1 MNSSE
6 RNLSPNMPQYPTDS
20 RSNMRSSRVELQRS
34 EGSSSYPREQQVH
47 TQTQSLLSW
56 SADYSSV
63 RQNSLFR
70 LIARATRQE
79 IKARREDPVRRTLR
93 PSRQG
98 PGVPRD
104 RLARHTLRARP
115 PGAVFWIDILSRPT
129 LRPVPQKARV

>member
-20 RSNMRSSRVELQRS
+20 RSNMRSSRVESQRS

-47 TQTQSLLSW
+47 TQTQSLLDI

-63 RQNSLFR
+63 RQDSLFR

-104 RLARHTLRARP
+104 ITLSLKRRP
-115 PGAVFWIDILSRPT
+115 RYKLKPVFDFAIDKLTRKSADT
-129 LRPVPQKARV
+129 

>member
-20 RSNMRSSRVELQRS
+20 RSNMRSSRVESQRS
-34 EGSSSYPREQQVH
+34 EGSSSHPREQQVH
-47 TQTQSLLSW
+47 TQTQSLLDM
-56 SADYSSV
+56 SAYYSSV
-63 RQNSLFR
+63 RRDALFR

-98 PGVPRD
+98 AGVPRD
-104 RLARHTLRARP
+104 ITLS
-115 PGAVFWIDILSRPT
+115 LSRPRYK
-129 LRPVPQKARV
+129 LKPVFDFAIDKLTRKSADA

>member
-20 RSNMRSSRVELQRS
+20 RSNMRSSRVESQRS
-34 EGSSSYPREQQVH
+34 EGSTSYPREQQVH
-47 TQTQSLLSW
+47 TQTQSLLDM
-56 SADYSSV
+56 SAYYSSV
-63 RQNSLFR
+63 RQDTLFR

-98 PGVPRD
+98 AGVPRD
-104 RLARHTLRARP
+104 ITFRGR
-115 PGAVFWIDILSRPT
+115 LSRP
-129 LRPVPQKARV
+129 RYKPKPVFDFAIDKLTRKSADA